1 MRSLDDY
8 ILNERKR
15 QLNEEVDINQLI
27 AQVKQKANRTGNTI
41 SNKADIFKK
50 KFQDL
55 WKAGKGAF
63 DDLGRW
69 VAYKADQAGDIAVVG
84 AKGLGAVVATQGTKK
99 AAFALANLA
108 KAQAGG
114 KAIALNAGAVAIPII
129 AAQGALYAGNNW
141 GNAEL
146 LQSIGIGTPEYFER
160 VGKEA
165 NYKAMATYVK
175 QWRKENESTPAW
187 KDLKTINTFYKNV
200 LLDPTLWKNV
210 HAREQEITTKA
221 SGRDDSFIKTTVD
234 FWKNVLG
241 GDTSWKDAVN
251 GDPNDD
257 PNLNRATSAVFK
269 KITQD
274 AKNEKIEYKGMN
286 KRRLEAIK
294 AVITDEYEKLADSKD
309 SEVDD
314 LGKWD
319 GLSVSRDQYKFSGI
333 GDAPYDAYRSLT
345 DAGKSDGQ
353 LLASLAVAYDK
364 WLFAMTK
371 GTIES
376 AASKI
381 SAPEV
386 AKSEKPGTKKA
397 AAAAVATEDAPKLD
411 LSNTNK
417 PSWWDGAKMPD
428 DKDLIGKENHYMTA
442 LWSPVKSKLGGHKAA
457 ASATSLAAFNTKR
470 AIAMKMPQGEERTKR
485 LHDIIDARIKEMDG
499 YYATIVGGKPGSSGP
514 AVAATSA
521 PAKAKVKVTSG
532 AGSTV
537 TQTNLLKGT
546 GFDSLAQLQTT
557 LLNYGFFDEEPAD
570 KEETRTFSSG
580 QADGRYGPETSDAIE
595 NLQKKLGFT
604 GEDVDGL
611 YGSDTHA
618 ALVKNPNVRGENDTS
633 TEVSSKESPS
643 ALAEIIR
650 QEINALL
657 KERGMA

>member
-1 MRSLDDY
+1 MRSLNDY

-15 QLNEEVDINQLI
+15 QLNEMDINQLI
-27 AQVKQKANRTGNTI
+27 AQTQQKAKQAGNTI
-41 SNKADIFKK
+41 SSKADIFKK
-50 KFQDL
+50 RFQDL

-69 VAYKADQAGDIAVVG
+69 VAYKADQAKDAGIVTAKAAGAGAAGLGVKKATSWVVKKQMQSMAAGSAGQLYLRPWVG
-84 AKGLGAVVATQGTKK
+84 AVG
-99 AAFALANLA
+99 
-108 KAQAGG
+108 
-114 KAIALNAGAVAIPII
+114 IPII

-141 GNAEL
+141 GNAKL
-146 LQSIGIGTPEYFER
+146 LQSIGIGTPEYFDA
-160 VGKEA
+160 VGRKA
-165 NYKAMATYVK
+165 NYEAMATYVK
-175 QWRKENESTPAW
+175 QWRKENENTPAW
-187 KDLKTINTFYKNV
+187 KDLKTIDTFYKNV
-200 LLDPTLWKNV
+200 LLDSTLWKNV

-221 SGRDDSFIKTTVD
+221 SGRDDSFIRTTVD
-234 FWKNVLG
+234 FWKNVF
-241 GDTSWKDAVN
+241 GDDTTVMDAVK
-251 GDPNDD
+251 GEPVLDS
-257 PNLNRATSAVFK
+257 ATAVVFK

-294 AVITDEYEKLADSKD
+294 AVIKDEYEKLADSKD
-309 SEVDD
+309 SEFDD

-319 GLSVSRDQYKFSGI
+319 GFAVSRDQYKFSGS

-364 WLFAMTK
+364 WLFAMTR

-386 AKSEKPGTKKA
+386 TKGEKPGAKKA
-397 AAAAVATEDAPKLD
+397 AAAAVATVEAPKLD

-417 PSWWDGAKMPD
+417 PSWWDGANMPD
-428 DKDLIGKENHYMTA
+428 DDELIGKENHYMTA

-457 ASATSLAAFNTKR
+457 ASATNLAAFNTKR
-470 AIAMKMPQGEERTKR
+470 AMAMKMPASEERTKR
-485 LHDIIDARIKEMDG
+485 LHELIDARIKEMEG
-499 YYATIVGGKPGSSGP
+499 YYATIVGDKPGSSEP

-580 QADGRYGPETSDAIE
+580 QADGRYGPETSDAIK

-657 KERGMA
+657 RERRMA